1 MRVIVRAVIGAA
13 VAGGLFAIS
22 ITCRGCLAAGALLL
36 AYFVAVAGLGF
47 TVAAYVDYREDRTLR
62 GGPTRQ
68 FTGHC
73 HECGRHMLQTG
84 AVWICPICDR
94 APAHFFVGRRR
105 RAH

>member
-13 VAGGLFAIS
+13 AAGGLLMVS
-22 ITCRGCLAAGALLL
+22 ITCRGCVAAGAVLL

-47 TVAAYVDYREDRTLR
+47 TVAAYVDYREERTLR
-62 GGPTRQ
+62 DGQIRR

-73 HECGRHMLQTG
+73 HECGKRMLQTG
-84 AVWICPICDR
+84 PVWICPTCDR

-105 RAH
+105 RDH